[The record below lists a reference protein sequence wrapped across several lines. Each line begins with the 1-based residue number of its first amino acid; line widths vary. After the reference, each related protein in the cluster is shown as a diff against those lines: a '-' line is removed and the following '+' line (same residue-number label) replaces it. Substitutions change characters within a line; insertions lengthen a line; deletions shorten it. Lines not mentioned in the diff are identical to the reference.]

1 MKHLFILL
9 FTVLLASCDDSNN
22 TQIAKKFNDD
32 LVQSNMMFERKITP
46 EINKMI
52 LQASLGKMELM
63 QAICN
68 KTLAMI
74 DDHQKKLD
82 SITTPKIPQAK
93 EFKEG
98 YVNLLQLNRRAV
110 ELCLELFETKT
121 EKERLEVAKRL
132 NHVVESSKQAEYNI
146 SDYQRKYAEFYGAT
160 VQENP

>member
-1 MKHLFILL
+1 MLKYLYALSIITLL
-9 FTVLLASCDDSNN
+9 LTACDDTPNN

-46 EINKMI
+46 AVKKIVAE
-52 LQASLGKMELM
+52 AELGEKELLI
-63 QAICN
+63 ATCN
-68 KTLAMI
+68 KTIAML

-98 YVNLLQLNRRAV
+98 YINLLQLNRRAV
-110 ELCLELFETKT
+110 ELCIELFETKT

-132 NHVVESSKQAEYNI
+132 NHVLESSKQAEYNI
-146 SDYQRKYAEFYGAT
+146 SDFQRKYAEFYGAT
-160 VQENP
+160 VQ